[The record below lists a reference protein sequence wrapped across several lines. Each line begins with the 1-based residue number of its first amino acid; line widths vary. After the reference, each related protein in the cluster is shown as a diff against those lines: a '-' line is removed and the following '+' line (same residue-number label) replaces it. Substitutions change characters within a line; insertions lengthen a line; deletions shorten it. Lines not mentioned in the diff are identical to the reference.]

1 MKIWIVLALCLVF
14 LPAVLHAQPV
24 VSFTEL
30 SYNFGTVGQAEKA
43 EHLFEFVNKGD
54 QELIIEKVSSS

>member
-1 MKIWIVLALCLVF
+1 MKKLNVLALFILF
-14 LPAVLHAQPV
+14 LPSVLYAQPV

-30 SYNFGTVGQAEKA
+30 SYNFGTVVQAQKA

-54 QELIIEKVSSS
+54 HELVIEKVSSS